1 MFLHFL
7 NGSSTLN
14 YPILFQKPRNYGFF
28 RVKFYKLFCC
38 MVLYSSEKYGI
49 IYTYETQLR

>member
-1 MFLHFL
+1 MLQLFIY
-7 NGSSTLN
+7 GSSTLN

-38 MVLYSSEKYGI
+38 MVLYSYEKCDI